1 MAVNTKDKYY
11 TPEWLVKH
19 TVKKAVEI
27 IGKENI
33 TDIIEPSAGDGAFIE
48 ELDKL
53 AKELG
58 INVEYYDLYPSHPRI
73 VKMDYKKLIK
83 SYKKGRL
90 IIGNPPFGTS
100 SSLWKAFCKKSAKIG
115 DFIAFVSPA
124 SQYNSNYYFKEGE
137 LIYSELLNDVEYR
150 GDKEYGG
157 KDQKVRTCLNIY
169 KVYDREE
176 EEDWRIKRLEQDVKI
191 IAPFGPEENVKRY
204 IDCDFFI
211 ARMHTVGA
219 IYENFDDIPTNV
231 KSSLITVRILN
242 KDVKDK
248 VRSVLQN
255 LKEYYKNE
263 YTAATVSTMS
273 NMFLKE
279 YLIKHLYPT
288 REERLEQDIQ
298 IVGLDSR
305 DPLMNEKLHNYDWYL
320 DRFKTIG
327 KPSQTPRGDCFAIKI
342 LNENVRSKVDKVM
355 NEFDTKYRN
364 DICRLSNG
372 TPVLSIFKLRDILI
386 TNLYPT
392 REERLEQDIEM
403 VNVKKAS
410 KKNNDFICDFY
421 IGSWGAG
428 VVGKIYNDIRYEDQY
443 GVKIHNDEKR
453 KQIEEFF
460 YSYREKYVLTGEQY
474 AKSVGGAWLVLPFL
488 KSKLIELLYPTR
500 EERLEQDVLITIL
513 EKRKYHTENGVR
525 IEHEEHKN
533 VVGDH
538 GKYGL
543 YEKQEYDII
552 IDQYYGGGKIVD
564 DIIKS
569 SYYLLRCKDK
579 NTYKKILELL
589 NSEVY
594 KTFVKNQYEKLYY
607 RIDGNEFRDFIKKNL
622 YPQDDPSFSEYEDY
636 DYPEVRKP
644 VHVERAVHGKALIPV
659 EYREEIVKTPKEE
672 TKVAAVALF

>member
-58 INVEYYDLYPSHPRI
+58 VNVGYYDLYPSHPRI
-73 VKMDYKKLIK
+73 IKMDYKKLIK

-124 SQYNSNYYFKEGE
+124 SQYKSNYYFKEGE

-150 GDKEYGG
+150 GDEEYGG

-288 REERLEQDIQ
+288 REERLEQDVHFIYKN
-298 IVGLDSR
+298 ISR
-305 DPLMNEKLHNYDWYL
+305 DGIYKDADFYITTFREHIEIYEECPKNGVAWAVKSLNIPKDKLYNALCNLKKEYKCDYGITIQKDLLIKLLM
-320 DRFKTIG
+320 
-327 KPSQTPRGDCFAIKI
+327 
-342 LNENVRSKVDKVM
+342 
-355 NEFDTKYRN
+355 KY
-364 DICRLSNG
+364 
-372 TPVLSIFKLRDILI
+372 
-386 TNLYPT
+386 LYPT
-392 REERLEQDIEM
+392 REERLEQDVIITV
-403 VNVKKAS
+403 VNGTSDKSILESKYDLFIGTWGEGGLFKLSTTFDYAGSICVKVNNKDMYD
-410 KKNNDFICDFY
+410 KVKNVLENMKNDC
-421 IGSWGAG
+421 SRNMA
-428 VVGKIYNDIRYEDQY
+428 VTP
-443 GVKIHNDEKR
+443 
-453 KQIEEFF
+453 
-460 YSYREKYVLTGEQY
+460 SLT
-474 AKSVGGAWLVLPFL
+474 KSFL
-488 KSKLIELLYPTR
+488 KDYLIKHLYPTR
-500 EERLEQDVLITIL
+500 EERLEQDVLINTHHIQRDGKV
-513 EKRKYHTENGVR
+513 E
-525 IEHEEHKN
+525 
-533 VVGDH
+533 GDYFIRL
-538 GKYGL
+538 GY
-543 YEKQEYDII
+543 
-552 IDQYYGGGKIVD
+552 
-564 DIIKS
+564 
-569 SYYLLRCKDK
+569 
-579 NTYKKILELL
+579 TPELL
-589 NSEVY
+589 NECPD
-594 KTFVKNQYEKLYY
+594 KT
-607 RIDGNEFRDFIKKNL
+607 
-622 YPQDDPSFSEYEDY
+622 
-636 DYPEVRKP
+636 
-644 VHVERAVHGKALIPV
+644 
-659 EYREEIVKTPKEE
+659 
-672 TKVAAVALF
+672 

>member
-73 VKMDYKKLIK
+73 IKMDYKKLIK

-115 DFIAFVSPA
+115 DFIAFISPA
-124 SQYNSNYYFKEGE
+124 SQYKSNYYFKEGV
-137 LIYSELLNDVEYR
+137 LVYSELLNDVEYR
-150 GDKEYGG
+150 GDEEYGG

-176 EEDWRIKRLEQDVKI
+176 EEDWRIK
-191 IAPFGPEENVKRY
+191 
-204 IDCDFFI
+204 
-211 ARMHTVGA
+211 
-219 IYENFDDIPTNV
+219 
-231 KSSLITVRILN
+231 
-242 KDVKDK
+242 
-248 VRSVLQN
+248 
-255 LKEYYKNE
+255 
-263 YTAATVSTMS
+263 
-273 NMFLKE
+273 
-279 YLIKHLYPT
+279 
-288 REERLEQDIQ
+288 RLEQDIQ

-392 REERLEQDIEM
+392 REERLEQDVQLTIL
-403 VNVKKAS
+403 
-410 KKNNDFICDFY
+410 
-421 IGSWGAG
+421 
-428 VVGKIYNDIRYEDQY
+428 
-443 GVKIHNDEKR
+443 EKR
-453 KQIEEFF
+453 KYYTDPSIGFIEIDNH
-460 YSYREKYVLTGEQY
+460 KYVVGDHGKYGLYEHNQNDIIIDQYYSRGKIIDVNELT
-474 AKSVGGAWLVLPFL
+474 KSSNYLLRCRDGLVKERVMTLL
-488 KSKLIELLYPTR
+488 KSECFKTFVDTQYEKLEYRIDGNDFRAFLIKHLYPTR
-500 EERLEQDVLITIL
+500 EERLEQDVLITKEGADFYFGTWGAGPICKVINELNGKCGYIGIKIFNESKRQEIENFFQTHYDRNEIIRKSTSAPQLSMHKIKEDLIKHLYPTREERL
-513 EKRKYHTENGVR
+513 EQDVR
-525 IEHEEHKN
+525 IELDHTNRIFEYHISQL
-533 VVGDH
+533 GDA
-538 GKYGL
+538 GRTTK
-543 YEKQEYDII
+543 ERIAA
-552 IDQYYGGGKIVD
+552 
-564 DIIKS
+564 S
-569 SYYLLRCKDK
+569 SYGITILNESIRVKFEQSFDLIKQLIQKHPLLSIASGGSMSINKHAVK
-579 NTYKKILELL
+579 
-589 NSEVY
+589 EVLMN
-594 KTFVKNQYEKLYY
+594 V
-607 RIDGNEFRDFIKKNL
+607 L
-622 YPQDDPSFSEYEDY
+622 YPQDNPQFEGY

-644 VHVERAVHGKALIPV
+644 VHVERAVHGKPLIPI